1 MLVFK
6 FLERLIQLLNVPLTI
21 TGVLAFFGY
30 NLNIQ
35 SVRAALDTTFPDH
48 FAIAFG
54 RLTWLDYL
62 WSAGY
67 VALVGFYWYAGRY
80 DPPINRMKIRPDSS
94 LLAIFSPFLLLVG
107 GLVVIGAFTLTLCYL
122 VGDLLSPAC
131 VVVASDERCID
142 KLGFGM
148 ILIWVGCGSFT
159 LLSTLGAAY
168 LGDLQRKGW
177 PSDSEAS
184 PDS

>member
-1 MLVFK
+1 MNDAAARVFVVGPD
-6 FLERLIQLLNVPLTI
+6 FVP
-21 TGVLAFFGY
+21 VL
-30 NLNIQ
+30 
-35 SVRAALDTTFPDH
+35 D
-48 FAIAFG
+48 AIAG
-54 RLTWLDYL
+54 DLT
-62 WSAGY
+62 A
-67 VALVGFYWYAGRY
+67 VK
-80 DPPINRMKIRPDSS
+80 KI
-94 LLAIFSPFLLLVG
+94 
-107 GLVVIGAFTLTLCYL
+107 VVIGAFTLTLCYL

-131 VVVASDERCID
+131 VVVAADERCID

-159 LLSTLGAAY
+159 LLATLGAAY